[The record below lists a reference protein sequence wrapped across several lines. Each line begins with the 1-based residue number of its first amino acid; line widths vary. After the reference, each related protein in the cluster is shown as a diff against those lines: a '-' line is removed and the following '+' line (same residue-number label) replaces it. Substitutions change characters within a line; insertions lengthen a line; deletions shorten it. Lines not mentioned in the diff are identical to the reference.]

1 MKRID
6 AWRWTRQA
14 MRSRYRWALLGC
26 LLSPLVLAQV
36 TVHNP
41 TITGGGGAS
50 TAPPYRLIGT
60 FGDASQGSVSEADVR
75 LTSGF
80 PATISDQPMAVFSDG
95 FEN

>member
-6 AWRWTRQA
+6 VWRRARQT
-14 MRSRYRWALLGC
+14 MHSHYRWALLGV
-26 LLSPLVLAQV
+26 LLSPLALAQV
-36 TVHNP
+36 EVRNP
-41 TITGGGGAS
+41 TITGGGGVS

-60 FGDASQGSVSEADVR
+60 FGDAGQGSLSEADVR

-80 PATISDQPMAVFSDG
+80 PATISDPPMAVFSDG

>member
-6 AWRWTRQA
+6 VWRRARQT
-14 MRSRYRWALLGC
+14 MHSHYRWALLGV
-26 LLSPLVLAQV
+26 LLSPLALAQV
-36 TVHNP
+36 EVRNP
-41 TITGGGGAS
+41 TITGGGGVS

-60 FGDASQGSVSEADVR
+60 FGDASQGSLNEADVR